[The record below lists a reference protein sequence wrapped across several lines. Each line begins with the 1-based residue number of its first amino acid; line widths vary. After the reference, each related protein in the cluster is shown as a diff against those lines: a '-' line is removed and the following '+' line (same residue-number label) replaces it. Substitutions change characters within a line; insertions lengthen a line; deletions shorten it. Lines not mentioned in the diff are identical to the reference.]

1 MELRR
6 TLSSLWRYLFQR
18 RQMDSE
24 LREELDL
31 FLADL
36 MEKNIRSGMNATTA
50 RRAALME
57 VGGVTQVETEV
68 RNAWTQY
75 NTSRELLE
83 SVEHGLLEQAIHV
96 FGHPPH
102 EGDRIADAAC
112 QSGALGPTADA
123 GRRAAFFLRR
133 DRPFLIRLRS

>member
-1 MELRR
+1 MGVDRDGNRSNAGGPGRLIMELRR

-68 RNAWTQY
+68 RNI
-75 NTSRELLE
+75 RIG
-83 SVEHGLLEQAIHV
+83 VGL
-96 FGHPPH
+96 
-102 EGDRIADAAC
+102 DALW
-112 QSGALGPTADA
+112 QDTRVAL
-123 GRRAAFFLRR
+123 RSLLRR
-133 DRPFLIRLRS
+133 PL